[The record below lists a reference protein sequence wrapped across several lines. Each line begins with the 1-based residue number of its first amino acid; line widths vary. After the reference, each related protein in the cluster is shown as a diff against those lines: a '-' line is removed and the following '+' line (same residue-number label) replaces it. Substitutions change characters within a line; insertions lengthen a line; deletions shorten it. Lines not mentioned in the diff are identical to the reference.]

1 MFLKRYNHKPYWY
14 VASKLHYPLQAASC
28 LPFEEPLIDL
38 PYERP
43 YRIQFQPFNRFLAQA
58 LIGGSSEESSPLSL
72 LTPRGRTLLEASK
85 SHRDFLSLVTEP
97 LVDSL
102 GSKTES
108 EESTDAQSAAFGPS
122 SLSSPKRKGGG
133 LTASW
138 EGPAQSRSLL
148 KESLMAAE
156 SRSNGAFGS
165 PLEHPPGR
173 HHPSALRL
181 SHDRLLS
188 TDSPLG
194 TPKIAKGRE
203 RHVDSPKDSPNGSHD
218 FGFASG
224 GFGTRHAPLLGSPLG
239 MGQSAVG
246 GFDTGPG
253 SSGVTVFK
261 REAIQEST
269 EPPLARQRSLKKL
282 LSIAIP
288 DSATGDQDARV
299 FDAPANAD
307 VGGATYPPKKL
318 IKHLELGGAS
328 PREKPLSPL
337 EKLAAAEGGAAEPS
351 SFSTGLTLPTL
362 KRMSSLK
369 SRTKA
374 PPEPLR
380 ISDEVRSYGPGK
392 DPRVCNG
399 EPISGGRVSDNK
411 RAQRKEHVTQPIV
424 DGFKQKSFSGVDS
437 LTQLS
442 RSLKGGSSPKG
453 SLPKKTIFTE
463 ESSSK
468 MSTETHDGGA
478 GVELV
483 AEVARAKPANSSPWR
498 PLDQQG
504 TGCKVGFSG
513 KKGGREKP
521 EEADPAPAG
530 PSKPDGA
537 DVTQEQK
544 HRQQQE
550 EANGAQVSRIQKLVN
565 MATTLLRL

>member
-1 MFLKRYNHKPYWY
+1 
-14 VASKLHYPLQAASC
+14 
-28 LPFEEPLIDL
+28 
-38 PYERP
+38 
-43 YRIQFQPFNRFLAQA
+43 
-58 LIGGSSEESSPLSL
+58 LIGGSSEESSPISL

-85 SHRDFLSLVTEP
+85 SHRDFLSLVTESS
-97 LVDSL
+97 VDSL
-102 GSKTES
+102 GSETES
-108 EESTDAQSAAFGPS
+108 EDSTDAPSAAFGPS
-122 SLSSPKRKGGG
+122 SLGSPKRKGGG

-138 EGPAQSRSLL
+138 EGPVQSRSLL

-203 RHVDSPKDSPNGSHD
+203 RHMDSPKDSPNGSHD
-218 FGFASG
+218 FGFGFASG
-224 GFGTRHAPLLGSPLG
+224 GLGARHAPLLGSPLG

-246 GFDTGPG
+246 VFDTGPG
-253 SSGVTVFK
+253 GSGVTVFK
-261 REAIQEST
+261 REAIQEPT
-269 EPPLARQRSLKKL
+269 EPPLMKQKSLKKM

-288 DSATGDQDARV
+288 DSATGDQDAPLKGV

-307 VGGATYPPKKL
+307 VSGVIYPPKKL
-318 IKHLELGGAS
+318 IKHLELGGGS

-337 EKLAAAEGGAAEPS
+337 EKLVAAAEGGGAEPS

-362 KRMSSLK
+362 KRVSSIK

-399 EPISGGRVSDNK
+399 EPISGGRVSDSK

-453 SLPKKTIFTE
+453 SLPRKTVFTE

-478 GVELV
+478 GVESV

-498 PLDQQG
+498 PLEQG
-504 TGCKVGFSG
+504 TGSKAGSSG

-521 EEADPAPAG
+521 EEADSAAAG

-550 EANGAQVSRIQKLVN
+550 EANGAQVRRASKLVN
-565 MATTLLRL
+565 MATALLRL